1 MLIEA
6 ARITVIVAVALI
18 MFVSAAKS
26 QLATSNRPLEQYQAE
41 LTKAA
46 QERDA
51 GSAYVAALLTQLAD
65 TKAQA
70 AAADQQLAADGAR
83 IANLIAA
90 DGERIANLSK
100 QVEAVTKERDD
111 AMKERDELKAKA
123 GAAASGTVGHG
134 ALLLE
139 CLPPH
144 PDDEPGGVGG
154 DVGGGAGQ
162 RLPP

>member
-70 AAADQQLAADGAR
+70 AAADQQIAADGAR
-83 IANLIAA
+83 IANL
-90 DGERIANLSK
+90 SK
-100 QVEAVTKERDD
+100 QVETVTQERND

-162 RLPP
+162 RGGY

>member
-26 QLATSNRPLEQYQAE
+26 QLAKSNRPLEQYQAE

-70 AAADQQLAADGAR
+70 AAADQQIAADGAR
-83 IANLIAA
+83 IT
-90 DGERIANLSK
+90 NLSK
-100 QVEAVTKERDD
+100 QVETVTQERND